1 FPSRSL
7 HAQLRPLDPL
17 DHGVYEPGTGVI
29 VEVGAGVY
37 DGQRASLAGT
47 EGRLLEFGQLHVLW
61 RWDRV
66 AFEAAGTVLRRFD
79 DRAVS
84 SAPVPGTREVDGAR
98 RQDAGDFRLATVVTL
113 WARPAGAVALRFGTR
128 LPTTDNETGLERDR
142 TDFFALVAAGWRLGP
157 VQVAAESGVGIH
169 GTRDDGMEQVDVWL
183 YALSVGYRWGT
194 VVPGVAFVGQADG
207 LSGDSLRGT
216 KTCARWGSDAAAVDG
231 AGSGSAWSGG
241 SPRSVQRSGSPSRSA
256 HRSELARTAC
266 AAIRVAGHT
275 AVCAVHWRPTPRW
288 ASSKERD
295 QCRPSSAGNA
305 CRTQRRGSG
314 SRLAAPR
321 SIRPA
326 SSTSSA
332 RTTSSRSRP
341 RYGSRRAAARGT
353 SRP

>member
-1 FPSRSL
+1 MGRVTRPGRALGRARDVVVVFVRAVLLVLSVAASPVFPSRSL

-79 DRAVS
+79 DRAVF

-113 WARPAGAVALRFGTR
+113 WARPAGAVVLRFGTR

-207 LSGDSLRGT
+207 LSGDSLRGNEDLREVRFGLRVGER
-216 KTCARWGSDAAAVDG
+216 RWLRVGVVRGVTAIGPEVGVSFTLG
-231 AGSGSAWSGG
+231 ASF
-241 SPRSVQRSGSPSRSA
+241 
-256 HRSELARTAC
+256 
-266 AAIRVAGHT
+266 
-275 AVCAVHWRPTPRW
+275 
-288 ASSKERD
+288 
-295 QCRPSSAGNA
+295 
-305 CRTQRRGSG
+305 
-314 SRLAAPR
+314 
-321 SIRPA
+321 
-326 SSTSSA
+326 
-332 RTTSSRSRP
+332 
-341 RYGSRRAAARGT
+341 
-353 SRP
+353 